1 MMLEAFEILFSGA
14 TRMVTAPLN
23 PAEQGLLQRS
33 LAADETLERYLRGR
47 GERVG
52 WTLWALTAKRLH
64 CITINGKLPPR
75 AYAHGSLVG
84 LEAVRGKWGAT
95 VLVRT
100 AEARELIFAA
110 DFAQSDEFLEALA
123 DYNGADVV
131 APPKLTPPPPPPEPV
146 VPRRAAVSPAPGM
159 GASAAPRVDG
169 EPERLVESLRE
180 AAALREKGLLTD
192 DEFAALKRRLL
203 GT

>member
-23 PAEQGLLQRS
+23 SAEQGLLQRS

-52 WTLWALTAKRLH
+52 WTLWALTGKRLH
-64 CITINGKLPPR
+64 CITVNGKLPPR
-75 AYAHGSLVG
+75 AYVHGSLVG

-95 VLVRT
+95 VLART
-100 AEARELIFAA
+100 SEARELIFAA

-123 DYNGADVV
+123 NYNSGNVV
-131 APPKLTPPPPPPEPV
+131 TPPKLTPPPPPPEPTVAPRAV
-146 VPRRAAVSPAPGM
+146 VGAAPG
-159 GASAAPRVDG
+159 GRASTAPRGDV
-169 EPERLVESLRE
+169 EPERLVDSLRE

-192 DEFAALKRRLL
+192 DEFAALKRKLL